1 MRRSGLAG
9 FLYLSVPLGIL
20 CAYASPFPAGSKE
33 NTPLPAASIH
43 QIVKNLAWNEMQA
56 SEHPKHY
63 YRYFERNILPDGS
76 TTSEEVATPHGD
88 VDRLIEVDH
97 RGPSPDQL
105 RKNQELLAELPDD
118 PNLQQSRLKDQQ
130 VNRLRRDNVI
140 KDIPDAFVYSYAGKD
155 PKGMIMLKFRPD
167 PNFQPTSRQSLILQ
181 GMAGELWVDP
191 TTQRMVKIDGKL
203 IKDVKIGWGF
213 LARLTQGGTFLMKQS
228 LGPDGTWHQKLL
240 SVHFDGTEFVF
251 KHIHIRVKQVRCCY
265 ERVPDNL
272 SIRGAIQLLKGN
284 MKLPNDWKSRLE
296 SAQRSAALD
305 PNFRHN
311 ALRQ

>member
-1 MRRSGLAG
+1 MRRSQLVG

-20 CAYASPFPAGSKE
+20 CAYASPSTAGSKE
-33 NTPLPAASIH
+33 SGPLQAASIH

-63 YRYFERNILPDGS
+63 YRYIERNILPDGS
-76 TTSEEVATPHGD
+76 ATSEEVATPHGD

-97 RGPSPDQL
+97 HKPSSDQL
-105 RKNQELLAELPDD
+105 KKNQELLAELPEDSK
-118 PNLQQSRLKDQQ
+118 LQMSRLRDQQ
-130 VNRLRRDNVI
+130 VNRRRRDNVI

-155 PKGMIMLKFRPD
+155 QQGMIMLKFRPA

-191 TTQRMVKIDGKL
+191 ATQRMVKIDGKL

-213 LARLTQGGTFLMKQS
+213 LARLTQGGTFLMEQS
-228 LGPDGTWHQKLL
+228 RGPDGTWHQKLL
-240 SVHFDGTEFVF
+240 AVHFDGTEFVF

-272 SIRGAIQLLKGN
+272 SIRGAVQLLKGN
-284 MKLPNDWKSRLE
+284 MELPTDWKSRLE

-305 PNFRHN
+305 PNF
-311 ALRQ
+311 